1 MSGKIS
7 EFRYQLAALASIAL
21 LAQQAALPALAFRAS
36 YGGVA
41 SHKKLVSGTE
51 SGSVDDI
58 GFSPILLEMAKI
70 VGRTGLPP
78 GFFLQ
83 NENPSFPEQPGIDLR
98 TLLLFQ
104 AGLLKLPTRISGGD
118 RKQQSGPILSMPSL
132 HPTSKLF
139 PESKESG
146 PQLDS
151 PHMPSEPEGTQVI
164 TPKRQVGS
172 PDEISIAEEP
182 RLSMSTAPIISF
194 DNGIFQAS
202 GDMPTPNPHEAPL
215 TMATGMP
222 RAGTLPFVTHSL
234 FRIWTYRSTPAK
246 SASTAKSD
254 TPYNGTFV
262 IASPGVVK
270 SITARNFTLGGGR
283 LLAHNEGGELIFK
296 TQFADVS
303 LDPQSTAIIELTEKG
318 ALKVLALESAS
329 GGGVSVTTKVDNKTK
344 LTNLL
349 SGDEFIV
356 APRALTDADLAN
368 SYSSTRKVDSFAAKG
383 NVALSQLVEKEAL
396 LRADMPSISGEQ
408 RFAINELRRRLRVS
422 N

>member
-1 MSGKIS
+1 MSEKNS
-7 EFRYQLAALASIAL
+7 DLRYRVAAILAIAL
-21 LAQQAALPALAFRAS
+21 MAESASLPALAFRSS

-83 NENPSFPEQPGIDLR
+83 NDSPSFPDQPGIDLR
-98 TLLLFQ
+98 TLLLYQ
-104 AGLLKLPTRISGGD
+104 AGLLKMPTKISGD
-118 RKQQSGPILSMPSL
+118 KKQQSGPILSVAPL
-132 HPTSKLF
+132 HPASKLF
-139 PESKESG
+139 PESKETG

-172 PDEISIAEEP
+172 PDEISFGEKP

-194 DNGIFQAS
+194 DNAIFQPP
-202 GDMPTPNPHEAPL
+202 GDMPTPGTSEPL
-215 TMATGMP
+215 SVAMGMP
-222 RAGTLPFVTHSL
+222 RTGTLPFVTHSL
-234 FRIWTYRSTPAK
+234 FRIWTYRPTPSKTGSAAK
-246 SASTAKSD
+246 GD
-254 TPYNGTFV
+254 TPYSGTFV
-262 IASPGVVK
+262 IASPGVVR
-270 SITARNFTLGGGR
+270 SISARNFTLGGGR

-296 TQFADVS
+296 TAFAEIS
-303 LDPQSTAIIELTEKG
+303 IDPQATAIIELTDKG
-318 ALKVLALESAS
+318 ALKILALESAS
-329 GGGVSVTTKVDNKTK
+329 AGGVSVTTKVDNKTK

-356 APRALTDADLAN
+356 APRALTDLDLAN
-368 SYSSTRKVDSFAAKG
+368 SYSSTRKLDSFTAKG
-383 NVALSQLVEKEAL
+383 NVTLSQLVEKEAL